1 MVVWGGGV
9 DMFSGLA
16 IAELPARVTLLSF
29 ACPKESS
36 KEKGTLRTCGS
47 AGAREA
53 GAACYV
59 EFRSPLINSALV
71 F

>member
-1 MVVWGGGV
+1 M
-9 DMFSGLA
+9 DMFSRLA

-53 GAACYV
+53 NAACYV
-59 EFRSPLINSALV
+59 ELCSSLLSRALV